1 MSKIFVSSDPK
12 DFIRAQINEQKKFMV
27 ISVGQEDFSIGLDSI
42 GDTLVNHLLPVL
54 KKYKFYQLMF
64 VLKSKYKDSAFSE
77 WTIMSW
83 MMVYSLMTRLDEMF
97 QIKRY
102 KGLGEMRTEDCLET
116 LMDPRTRA
124 LTHITSL
131 GDISSNYALL
141 GSKTEARKQLLTG
154 TNMLHNTFYRK

>member
-1 MSKIFVSSDPK
+1 M
-12 DFIRAQINEQKKFMV
+12 
-27 ISVGQEDFSIGLDSI
+27 DSI

-83 MMVYSLMTRLDEMF
+83 MMVYSLMIRLDEMF